1 VISRK
6 AFLASLAAALAVVHG
21 VHAQSTG
28 GPRRIGVIG
37 EQGPAEPRLEAF
49 RQGLRAL
56 GYVEGQNILV
66 EYRYLEG
73 VLDRVP
79 GFVTELLALKVDV
92 LVVGG
97 TVAARAAKA
106 QTTTVPIVFAV
117 AADPVA
123 SGLVPS
129 LARPAGNATGMSVL
143 LPDMAGKQLEL
154 LKAAVPQLAR
164 VAVFFNPVNPAA
176 AFAVQRT
183 RDVARAQGIELLVLE
198 LRRGSEIAGAFT
210 KLAAWRAGG
219 LLVVS
224 DPMFGS
230 ELVLLSGLAATHRV
244 PAIYNRAEFARAGG
258 LLAYGPSFSDNYRR
272 AASYVDRIL
281 KGARPAD
288 LPVEQ
293 PATFEFL
300 INLKTARAL
309 GLSIP
314 QSLLL
319 RADEVIQ

>member
-1 VISRK
+1 MIGRK
-6 AFLASLAAALAVVHG
+6 AFLHSLTAAL
-21 VHAQSTG
+21 VHAPGLRAQPAG
-28 GPRRIGVIG
+28 KQPRIGVIG
-37 EQGPAEPRLEAF
+37 EQGQGEPRLEAF
-49 RQGLRAL
+49 RDGLRAL
-56 GYVEGQNILV
+56 GYMPGQNIQL

-79 GFVTELLALKVDV
+79 GFVTDLLALKVDV

-106 QTTTVPIVFAV
+106 QTTTVPIVFTV

-164 VAVFFNPVNPAA
+164 VSVFFNPVNPAA
-176 AFAVQRT
+176 ALAVNRT
-183 RDVARAQGIELLVLE
+183 QVVAHKLGLELQVQE
-198 LRRGSEIAGAFT
+198 LRRASELAGAFA
-210 KLAAWRAGG
+210 KLVAWRAGG
-219 LLVVS
+219 LVVVS

-230 ELVLLSGLAATHRV
+230 ELVQLSVLAATNRI
-244 PAIYNRAEFARAGG
+244 PAIYNRSEFALAGG

-293 PATFEFL
+293 PATFEFF
-300 INLKTARAL
+300 INLKTAKAL
-309 GLSIP
+309 GLAIP
-314 QSLLL
+314 QSLLV

>member
-1 VISRK
+1 MINRK
-6 AFLASLAAALAVVHG
+6 AFLAGLTATLAAGSG
-21 VHAQSTG
+21 VHAQFTG
-28 GPRRIGVIG
+28 KLPRIGVIG
-37 EQGPAEPRLEAF
+37 EQGPGEPRLEAF

-56 GYVEGQNILV
+56 GYAEGQNIQV

-79 GFVTELLALKVDV
+79 GYLTELLALKVDV

-106 QTTTVPIVFAV
+106 QTTTVPIVFTV

-123 SGLVPS
+123 SGLVPN

-164 VAVFFNPVNPAA
+164 AAVFFNPVNPAA

-183 RDVARAQGIELLVLE
+183 REVARAQGLELLVLE
-198 LRRGSEIAGAFT
+198 LRRAGELAGAFT

-230 ELVLLSGLAATHRV
+230 ELVQLSVLAATHRV
-244 PAIYNRAEFARAGG
+244 PAIYNRAEFAKAGG

-300 INLKTARAL
+300 INLKTAKAL
-309 GLSIP
+309 GLTIP

>member
-1 VISRK
+1 MAGLV
-6 AFLASLAAALAVVHG
+6 AGLAATPGLLAQPSVKL
-21 VHAQSTG
+21 
-28 GPRRIGVIG
+28 PRVGVIG
-37 EQGPAEPRLEAF
+37 EQGPGEPRIEAF
-49 RQGLRAL
+49 RQGLRVL

-66 EYRYLEG
+66 EYRYLDG

-79 GFVTELLALKVDV
+79 GLVAELVRLKVDV
-92 LVVGG
+92 LLVGG
-97 TVAARAAKA
+97 TVAARSAKA

-129 LARPAGNATGMSVL
+129 LARPVGNATGMSVL
-143 LPDMAGKQLEL
+143 LPDLSGKQLEL
-154 LKAAVPQLAR
+154 LKAALPQLSRAT
-164 VAVFFNPVNPAA
+164 VLYNPVNPAA
-176 AFAVQRT
+176 AFALTRT
-183 RDVARAQGIELLVLE
+183 REVARALGLELQVLE
-198 LRRGSEIAGAFT
+198 VRQPSGLTGAF
-210 KLAAWRAGG
+210 ANMMAWHAGG

-224 DPMFGS
+224 DPMFGN
-230 ELVLLSGLAATHRV
+230 ELVQLSVLAATNRL
-244 PAIYNRAEFARAGG
+244 PAIYNRAEFAKAGG

-272 AASYVDRIL
+272 AATYVDKIL
-281 KGARPAD
+281 KGAKPAD

-300 INLKTARAL
+300 INLKTAKAL
-309 GLSIP
+309 GLTIP